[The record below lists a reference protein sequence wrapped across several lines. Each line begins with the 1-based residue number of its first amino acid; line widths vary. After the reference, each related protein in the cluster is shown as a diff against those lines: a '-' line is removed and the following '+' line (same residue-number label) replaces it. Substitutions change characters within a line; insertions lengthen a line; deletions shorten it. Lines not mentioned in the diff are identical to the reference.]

1 MPALADEAYAPITAD
16 QVGFGPGFNVDTSD
30 VFGREVAKTIPRP
43 GTPVNTQAPTT
54 PSRPSDPRGTD
65 WSQLMQ
71 QMEAWLKGNSSA
83 NAMRDQAA
91 AARRA
96 AIQQLAVKYGGLP
109 QGFNDKF
116 GDYDAATQAL
126 AEQNQFSDV
135 KTLAKRYAE
144 SKDQFARQLAAR
156 RALSSGE
163 TDYGLGQ
170 IDTSRAQSEYDLGN
184 DFLGRV
190 NQELAMYGDRM
201 NQAYSI
207 EEQAAA
213 AARMQALQLA
223 QLGAGLSGGG
233 FGGGDPNAPWAS
245 SGYVYDPNNPGLQVK
260 EPYDYVRGSDIRYF
274 TPNYG
279 ANSQG
284 WIPDGSG
291 WIAPDGTRLDE
302 EGRVR

>member
-1 MPALADEAYAPITAD
+1 MPALGDDTFAPITAD
-16 QVGFGPGFNVDTSD
+16 QVGYGPGFTVDTSD
-30 VFGREVAKTIPRP
+30 VFGREVAKSIPRP

-71 QMEAWLKGNSSA
+71 QMEAWMKGNSSA

-109 QGFNDKF
+109 QGFTDKF

-135 KTLAKRYAE
+135 KLLARRYAE
-144 SKDQFARQLAAR
+144 SKNQLARQLAAR

-163 TDYGLGQ
+163 TDYGYGQ
-170 IDTSRAQSEYDLGN
+170 LDTSRAQNEYDLGN
-184 DFLGRV
+184 DFLGRI

-201 NQAYSI
+201 NQAYGI

-223 QLGAGLSGGG
+223 ALGGGLSGAM
-233 FGGGDPNAPWAS
+233 DPNAPWAS
-245 SGYVYDPNNPGLQVK
+245 SGYVYDPDAAGLQVR